1 MNKYTLGTIVG
12 TALLGLA
19 KKHSGSSVKLR
30 NLYEAEYLFSEGD
43 FSIDTNEFPF
53 DVSDYI
59 LEYDQ
64 DGDVISESENSIYE
78 LHNYI
83 WKFLSDIQYDEEYVQ
98 LVKNTFGVR
107 DDEET
112 YEEAFVY
119 ISEEE
124 DANQQYLSNNPPPYF
139 VDENGKVK
147 HWMIELR
154 FTYKVETFD
163 KNQIRTLAEV
173 EDRFR
178 EVSLAIKDFIKPK
191 FKVTLIDRW
200 GSEIEF
206 NSDETDMTLM
216 VQNKEGRWVPYR
228 KPESKS
234 NLRLR

>member
-1 MNKYTLGTIVG
+1 MNKYALGTIVG

-30 NLYEAEYLFSEGD
+30 NLYEAEYFFSEVWYI
-43 FSIDTNEFPF
+43 SIDTNDFPF
-53 DVSDYI
+53 DMSDYI

-64 DGDVISESENSIYE
+64 DDNVISEDIINSLNHSIRS
-78 LHNYI
+78 
-83 WKFLSDIQYDEEYVQ
+83 FLGDIMWDDEYNQ
-98 LVKNTFGVR
+98 LVENTFDVR
-107 DDEET
+107 DDEEVS
-112 YEEAFVY
+112 VY

-124 DANQQYLSNNPPPYF
+124 DANYQYLSHNPPSHA
-139 VDENGKVK
+139 VDEKGKVK
-147 HWMIELR
+147 HWMIELHFR
-154 FTYKVETFD
+154 YKVGTFD

-178 EVSLAIKDFIKPK
+178 EVSSAIKNFLKSK
-191 FKVTLIDRW
+191 FKVALIDRW
-200 GSEIEF
+200 ETEIMLD
-206 NSDETDMTLM
+206 SDETDMTIM